1 MFVSFATCTRTPC
14 KIESALTIQTADCRL
29 QIGSAWVHLLKFLAI
44 HHYCSPSCS
53 KTGLW
58 YPTNPAVVVSH
69 DASGDY
75 PRLCFLLQLLII
87 NLSTATWHTI
97 RFPTICIGTLR
108 SSQGHGLAR
117 VLAMHRSSTHVTYPI
132 VARRAAR
139 SR

>member
-1 MFVSFATCTRTPC
+1 MFVSFATCTRTPGE
-14 KIESALTIQTADCRL
+14 IESALTIQIADCRL
-29 QIGSAWVHLLKFLAI
+29 DRRGFTYKFLAI